1 MSAAALRIGIV
12 GAGGVAARHAAVLH
26 GLGAR
31 VVAVADPEPE
41 RARALAS
48 EHDATAYPDHGE
60 LLAAGGLDAVYVCVP
75 PFAHGAPE
83 RDVATAG
90 LPLFVEKPLGLD
102 RATAEE
108 VGVAVAASGVPTGT
122 GYHWRC
128 LDTVDAARDVLAQ
141 RPPRLLQAA
150 WIDKVPPPA
159 WWRRRD
165 RSGGQVVEQ
174 ATHVIDLLRVLGGEV
189 DEVSARAIRTER
201 PDFPDADVD
210 DVTTATLRFASGAL
224 GTLVASCLPVA
235 KHRAGV
241 EVVSDGLV
249 LELSETVLTATG
261 RGGAEVRTPELDPRE
276 RVDRDFL
283 AAVRGERDAVRAP
296 YAEALRTHRLACAI
310 VDAAASGEPVRVDG

>member
-1 MSAAALRIGIV
+1 MSAGPRIGIV
-12 GAGGVAARHAAVLH
+12 GAGGVAARHAAVLG
-26 GLGAR
+26 GLGAS
-31 VVAVADPEPE
+31 VVAVADPELG
-41 RARALAS
+41 RAQALAS
-48 EHDATAYPDHGE
+48 EHGATAYPSHGE

-83 RDVATAG
+83 RDVAAAG
-90 LPLFVEKPLGLD
+90 LPLFVEKPLALD

-108 VGVAVAASGVPTGT
+108 VGVVVEASGVPTAT

-128 LDTVDAARDVLAQ
+128 LDTVAAARQVLAE

-174 ATHVIDLLRVLGGEV
+174 ATHVLDLLRVLGGEV
-189 DEVSARAIRTER
+189 EEVTAASAIRTER

-224 GTLVASCLPVA
+224 GTLVASCLPST

-249 LELSETVLTATG
+249 LELSETVLSATG
-261 RGGAEVRTPELDPRE
+261 LGGAEVRTPVVDGRE
-276 RVDRDFL
+276 QVDRDFL
-283 AAVRGERDAVRAP
+283 AAIAGDRDAVLAP
-296 YAEALRTHRLACAI
+296 YGDALRTHRLACAI
-310 VDAAASGEPVRVDG
+310 VDAAASGAPVRLA